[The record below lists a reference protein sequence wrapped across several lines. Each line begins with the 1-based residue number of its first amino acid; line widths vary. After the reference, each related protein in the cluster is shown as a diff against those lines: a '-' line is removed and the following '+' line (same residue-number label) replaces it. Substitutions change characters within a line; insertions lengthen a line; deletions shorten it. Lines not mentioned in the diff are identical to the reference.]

1 VDKNTTSQ
9 AIFYKYL
16 PPTAVTYCHQ
26 LWQEHRFKFIISPKR
41 ATKLGDYR
49 FDSQS
54 GHHTVTVNGNLNPLS
69 FLTTYI
75 HEVAHLTTFKRFGTK
90 VLPHGKEW
98 KNEFRLLFQ
107 PLLDENILPK
117 DAVIKL
123 KTFLKNPKASSCSE
137 HGLFDAHSGEIAL
150 KENEALLKD
159 IPGGTKFRLKNR
171 QFVKLEHRRTRIMC
185 LDSENGR
192 KYLVHQS
199 SIVSLVPR
207 S

>member
-1 VDKNTTSQ
+1 MKEPTKPQ
-9 AIFYKYL
+9 AIFSTYL
-16 PPTAVTYCHQ
+16 PASTVAYCHN
-26 LWQEHRFKFIISPKR
+26 LWVENRFKFIVSPKR

-98 KNEFRLLFQ
+98 KNEFQSLFQ

-117 DAVIKL
+117 DAVLKL

-137 HGLFDAHSGEIAL
+137 HGLFDAHSGEIEL
-150 KENEALLKD
+150 KEDEAVLKD
-159 IPGGTKFRLKNR
+159 IPSGTPFLLKKR
-171 QFVKLEHRRTRIMC
+171 RFVKLENRRTRVMC

-199 SIVSLVPR
+199 SIVVVISL
-207 S
+207 

>member
-1 VDKNTTSQ
+1 MKETTSPQ
-9 AIFYKYL
+9 TIFYTYL
-16 PPTAVTYCHQ
+16 PTSTVEYCHH
-26 LWQEHRFKFIISPKR
+26 LWQEHRFKFIISPQR

-49 FDSQS
+49 FDSHS

-98 KNEFRLLFQ
+98 KNEFQSLFQ

-117 DAVIKL
+117 DAVVKL
-123 KTFLKNPKASSCSE
+123 RMFLKNPKASSCSE

-150 KENEALLKD
+150 KENEAILKD
-159 IPGGTKFRLKNR
+159 IASGTKFRLKNR

-199 SIVSLVPR
+199 SIVILN
-207 S
+207 

>member
-1 VDKNTTSQ
+1 MDKKIIPE

-16 PPTAVTYCHQ
+16 PDSAVSYCHQ

-107 PLLDENILPK
+107 PLLNEHILPK

-137 HGLFDAHSGEIAL
+137 HGLFDAHSGQIPL
-150 KENEALLKD
+150 KPNEAILKD
-159 IPGGTKFRLKNR
+159 IPSGTKFLLKKR
-171 QFVKLEHRRTRIMC
+171 HFVKLEHRRTRIMC

-199 SIVSLVPR
+199 SIVIVT
-207 S
+207 